1 MAQVW
6 KHFIPSH
13 PQSLSISGSPPS
25 TDPQIA
31 TSNRIHPLRHPF
43 TMESP
48 KRERVFPQGSPRR
61 SPKAM
66 RPGAARGA
74 DENTSPKH
82 LVAVGA
88 ASSQRKKVLGERNDG
103 GVGVM
108 KGATAP
114 PVQQPKPA
122 PSPPTLA
129 GHGAGPY
136 DPKTNY
142 TMQRPTFRCYDPE
155 RRREILL
162 RVSRAADV
170 MHDDCSSTT
179 SGTAASEEDGD
190 SLASDAAAASPI
202 SSAPRSDS
210 EAELDDG
217 EEEEEEEEVVP
228 ARRGGWAR
236 RLFLLLVAVSC
247 TLCYIYCMNPAAFPT
262 YSEDALGFVGGI
274 GGLYDAGDHERES
287 LGLLGPVYMMGPE
300 DVPKGSTNQ
309 IVHEDTKRVD
319 HLVSVTAM
327 GLADIC
333 LNVSLGELTC
343 QVGSERSENVSDLK
357 EYSEMDILDTEGAI
371 SFQNDNQS
379 SEVDW
384 SGGNVPLDS
393 ISSTTTQT
401 NEEEGSSESVH
412 LEEWEDCSNQ
422 CVLQLVSMEK
432 AIKSASDKME
442 DKKVESEELDLWQY
456 ENTAEAAKTI
466 CSGVKF
472 LWSAMEPHLLQI
484 LACLSFAC
492 LVAALYR
499 YYQRS
504 RECCNCI
511 ITYDSLAEQPLL
523 DQHQVVLLPVTS
535 SVQDA
540 DLPVHSSEQPMQLT
554 IPNQGLAGSLEVPME
569 LTLPMLDPLVSLE
582 DPVQESLPKTDPLV
596 THNVPVIGHGIH
608 DQKLKQGD
616 PEKVKASNGSFLKH
630 SDVDSSKAPVVELLG
645 EFMFANSSRGR
656 SIKRL
661 NQNAGDATVQELLE
675 HLGKD
680 EDVEKMQVHSSIIQ
694 SPSVQGAKKEEKSV
708 RLEKTDATPT
718 PLTPTPLRRSSRLR
732 SKVTSP

>member
-1 MAQVW
+1 M
-6 KHFIPSH
+6 
-13 PQSLSISGSPPS
+13 
-25 TDPQIA
+25 
-31 TSNRIHPLRHPF
+31 
-43 TMESP
+43 
-48 KRERVFPQGSPRR
+48 
-61 SPKAM
+61 
-66 RPGAARGA
+66 
-74 DENTSPKH
+74 
-82 LVAVGA
+82 
-88 ASSQRKKVLGERNDG
+88 LGERNDG
-103 GVGVM
+103 GVGGM
-108 KGATAP
+108 EGAASP

-129 GHGAGPY
+129 GRGAGPY

-142 TMQRPTFRCYDPE
+142 STPRPEFLRFDPE

-179 SGTAASEEDGD
+179 SGTAAAALEEDGD

-210 EAELDDG
+210 EAELDDS
-217 EEEEEEEEVVP
+217 EEYEEVVP
-228 ARRGGWAR
+228 ARRGRWAR
-236 RLFLLLVAVSC
+236 QLFLLLVCVSC
-247 TLCYIYCMNPAAFPT
+247 CFCYMYCVNHSGFPT
-262 YSEDALGFVGGI
+262 YSEDALDLDRGI
-274 GGLYDAGDHERES
+274 EGMYDAYDHELVS
-287 LGLLGPVYMMGPE
+287 LRLSGPVYTTCPEE
-300 DVPKGSTNQ
+300 DVLEENTNQ
-309 IVHEDTKRVD
+309 LVHEDSKSVD
-319 HLVSVTAM
+319 HLYDNRASPRNLVAVTVM

-333 LNVSLGELTC
+333 LNVFLGELTC
-343 QVGSERSENVSDLK
+343 QIGSERSENVADLK
-357 EYSEMDILDTEGAI
+357 EDAGMDILDTEVAI
-371 SFQNDNQS
+371 SFQNDKQS
-379 SEVDW
+379 SEVD
-384 SGGNVPLDS
+384 SLGGNVPLDS
-393 ISSTTTQT
+393 ITSTITQT

-466 CSGVKF
+466 CSSVKF

-484 LACLSFAC
+484 LACLSFAG

-504 RECCNCI
+504 RECCNST

-523 DQHQVVLLPVTS
+523 VQHQVVQLSVTS

-540 DLPVHSSEQPMQLT
+540 ELPVHSSEQPMQLT

-582 DPVQESLPKTDPLV
+582 DPVQESLPQTDPLV
-596 THNVPVIGHGIH
+596 TLKVPVIGHGIH

-616 PEKVKASNGSFLKH
+616 QENMKASSGRFLNH

-656 SIKRL
+656 SIKRS
-661 NQNAGDATVQELLE
+661 NQNPGDATVQELLE

-680 EDVEKMQVHSSIIQ
+680 EDVKKMQVHSSIIQ
-694 SPSVQGAKKEEKSV
+694 SPSVRGAIKEVIQSLLV
-708 RLEKTDATPT
+708 
-718 PLTPTPLRRSSRLR
+718 SSKFIWY
-732 SKVTSP
+732 SKIVEACVVA